1 MTVPERR
8 EVGGA
13 LTTLT
18 LVVIAT
24 IIAGAFTRLNYAR
37 ALAIGGA
44 TPIGAA
50 LVAGPVVVPTFYA
63 VAIGALVG
71 IGIRGIRRA
80 RSDDR
85 VRLAP
90 IPGGATLLG
99 FTGWSVAVTLVASL
113 LFAGV
118 VVYYPTSTPG
128 PLAYGVVTL
137 PNIAQIGYLTLSVA
151 VVFFIAR
158 SKADPTVLGL
168 AVTIVT
174 LLSFWRFLSVT
185 FGLPFPEGLFDNSP
199 AFKLIET
206 GPGGVHR
213 FRGIL
218 SEPAGLAATSLV
230 AIAYMGSR
238 AVRTRGWH
246 RVGVILVLAMAALM
260 ASLSTSATF
269 VVALVVVAG
278 LAIAAGLVR
287 VVRLKPISPVV
298 LGFVVAAGIASYWVV
313 PLLVNSVTGVVNA
326 KVGSSSYDARS
337 NVDGV
342 SYEILFQ
349 TFGIGVGL
357 GSHRPSSFL
366 AALFSTT
373 GIPGALLFIATVLLV
388 IRAGLRN
395 DAYRPVIWGLVALL
409 TTKIIGGPD
418 LADTSGLLW
427 ISIGLLA
434 QSGVVTARPAEV
446 PGLAPPMRGLDARG
460 PSARGAGVRAR
471 RSAPA

>member
-1 MTVPERR
+1 M
-8 EVGGA
+8 GGA

-24 IIAGAFTRLNYAR
+24 IIAGAFTRLNYSR

-50 LVAGPVVVPTFYA
+50 LVAGPVTVPTFYA

-71 IGIRGIRRA
+71 IVIRGIRRA
-80 RSDDR
+80 RQDDR
-85 VRLAP
+85 TRLAP
-90 IPGGATLLG
+90 VPGGATLLG
-99 FTGWSVAVTLVASL
+99 FSGWSISVTLVASL

-128 PLAYGVVTL
+128 PLAYGNVTI
-137 PNIAQIGYLTLSVA
+137 PNLAQIGYLILSVG

-158 SKADPTVLGL
+158 SKPDPTVLGL

-174 LLSFWRFLSVT
+174 VLSFWRFLGVT

-199 AFKLIET
+199 AFKLIEIA
-206 GPGGVHR
+206 PGGVHR

-238 AVRTRGWH
+238 VVRTRGWR
-246 RVGVILVLAMAALM
+246 RVGVVAVIAMAAIM

-278 LAIAAGLVR
+278 LALLAGFAR

-298 LGFVVAAGIASYWVV
+298 VGLVLAAGIAAYWVV
-313 PLLVNSVTGVVNA
+313 PLLVKSVTGVVNA

-342 SYEILFQ
+342 SYEILFR
-349 TFGIGVGL
+349 TFGVGIGL

-373 GIPGALLFIATVLLV
+373 GIPGTLLFAATIVLV

-395 DAYRPVIWGLVALL
+395 DAYRPVVWGLVALL

-434 QSGVVTARPAEV
+434 QAGVVAGTPVAD
-446 PGLAPPMRGLDARG
+446 PGLAPPIRKLGDRAAADR
-460 PSARGAGVRAR
+460 SAVVRAS